1 MREILFCFESSSKG
15 GKAVSKEEKQRH
27 GFVLDEGEEY
37 SEGEGAIVNVVYLRY
52 FFDCFLRW
60 LPASSYVDKFVL

>member
-1 MREILFCFESSSKG
+1 MRETLFCFESSSKG
-15 GKAVSKEEKQRH
+15 GKDISKRENKDMDLFSTRVRNIAKEK
-27 GFVLDEGEEY
+27 
-37 SEGEGAIVNVVYLRY
+37 GASVNVVYLRY